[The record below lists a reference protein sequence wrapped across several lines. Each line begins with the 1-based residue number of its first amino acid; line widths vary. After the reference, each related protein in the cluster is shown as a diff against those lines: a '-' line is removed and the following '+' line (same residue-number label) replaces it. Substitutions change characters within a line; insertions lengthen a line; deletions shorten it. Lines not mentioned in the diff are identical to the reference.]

1 MNSFKNILILIISTV
16 TIFIIIQGI
25 SSTYFKRD
33 YQKFSQS
40 SIIEKKADESTCIHQ
55 TNEVIN
61 KIGKDYEYSIYSGSE
76 LGDIIINNMD
86 HPLVPQSFKIS
97 KGDLNENYALSK
109 NEELIFLVM
118 IFDSEE
124 KFTKISKFLSYG
136 EVFVNYSF
144 ISERSSNSIFFSLS
158 IDHLNDLYKKFNEL
172 KC

>member
-1 MNSFKNILILIISTV
+1 MNSFKNFLVLSISTI
-16 TIFIIIQGI
+16 TIFIIMHGI
-25 SSTYFKRD
+25 SSSYFKND

-40 SIIEKKADESTCIHQ
+40 SIIEKRTDESTCIQQ
-55 TNEVIN
+55 TSEVIN
-61 KIGKDYEYSIYSGSE
+61 KIGKEHDYSIYSGSE

-86 HPLVPQSFKIS
+86 HPLVPQGFKIS

-158 IDHLNDLYKKFNEL
+158 IDHLNDIYSRFNEL